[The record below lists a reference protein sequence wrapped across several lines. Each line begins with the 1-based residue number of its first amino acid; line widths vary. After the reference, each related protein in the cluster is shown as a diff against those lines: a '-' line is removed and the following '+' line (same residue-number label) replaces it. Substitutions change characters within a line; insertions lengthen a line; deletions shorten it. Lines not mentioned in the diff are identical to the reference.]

1 MTCKE
6 TPDSG
11 SSAGIESHDYDGV
24 SKRYL
29 TSYTYKC
36 PFGKFC
42 LIYVTSLKLRNI
54 LGKAFDVEYLKE
66 VNNTCDYQDAAQLM
80 VYWTYNET
88 NKLPNCIRKYIMII
102 NRFLDMFLL

>member
-1 MTCKE
+1 MVNFFLNL
-6 TPDSG
+6 
-11 SSAGIESHDYDGV
+11 H
-24 SKRYL
+24 
-29 TSYTYKC
+29 
-36 PFGKFC
+36 FN
-42 LIYVTSLKLRNI
+42 KLRNI

-102 NRFLDMFLL
+102 NGFLDMFLL

>member
-11 SSAGIESHDYDGV
+11 SAAGIESHDYDGV

-36 PFGKFC
+36 PFGKFF
-42 LIYVTSLKLRNI
+42 LK
-54 LGKAFDVEYLKE
+54 F
-66 VNNTCDYQDAAQLM
+66 TFQ
-80 VYWTYNET
+80 
-88 NKLPNCIRKYIMII
+88 
-102 NRFLDMFLL
+102 